1 MRWSKEE
8 SEALVRLS
16 AQFPNKWTTI
26 SKHMHR
32 RSAENCRK
40 KLKNLNGVCKN
51 NTTPVRNDHAEED
64 HSDSLEMFLK
74 MHYKAKLKSYMSVI
88 GETEIKIV
96 NSDLSNRTP
105 GNAQATPN
113 VTKLKMLELKHKQ
126 AEEAFRE
133 LKKVIKTRKNECCV
147 R

>member
-1 MRWSKEE
+1 
-8 SEALVRLS
+8 
-16 AQFPNKWTTI
+16 
-26 SKHMHR
+26 
-32 RSAENCRK
+32 
-40 KLKNLNGVCKN
+40 
-51 NTTPVRNDHAEED
+51 
-64 HSDSLEMFLK
+64 MFLK
-74 MHYKAKLKSYMSVI
+74 MHYKAKLKSYMYVI

-96 NSDLSNRTP
+96 NSDLSNRTS

-133 LKKVIKTRKNECCV
+133 LKKVIKTRNNECCV